1 MRELL
6 GESPTSVQALVS
18 GNILKNVKSVVV
30 PNTGGR
36 KGLEPAIAVGI
47 VAGDPTRGLQV
58 IAGVGEDAQ
67 PQIEEFLRTVPISVS
82 CADTPCPLD
91 IAITGHSKEHS
102 ACVRIANNHTN
113 IVYMEKDGG
122 GYLHS
127 AHSSPPRRIILLT
140 SAA

>member
-1 MRELL
+1 
-6 GESPTSVQALVS
+6 
-18 GNILKNVKSVVV
+18 
-30 PNTGGR
+30 
-36 KGLEPAIAVGI
+36 
-47 VAGDPTRGLQV
+47 
-58 IAGVGEDAQ
+58 VGEDAQ

-122 GYLHS
+122 VL
-127 AHSSPPRRIILLT
+127 AQRPLVSSPEDHLT
-140 SAA
+140 DKRCLNVEDIVRFAIPWIFRFSNL